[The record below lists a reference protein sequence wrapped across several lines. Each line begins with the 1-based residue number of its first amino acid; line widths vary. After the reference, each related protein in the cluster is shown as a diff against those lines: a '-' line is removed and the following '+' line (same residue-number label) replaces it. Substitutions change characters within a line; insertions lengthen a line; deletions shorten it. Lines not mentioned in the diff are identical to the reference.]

1 MAPPTTTSTT
11 MEAVTPAALTAPKPV
26 VPKPGP
32 AAPDAKGDAA
42 TQTTEGGKKVV
53 FLAAPN
59 ANEPISP
66 EAADGA
72 AAVTTGDG
80 GGRAVVRKT
89 SGFASPAP
97 KKQTTSSAS
106 NNNNSN
112 KKKTSAGGS
121 GQGSPSYRGVRQR
134 PWGKWAAEIR
144 DPTAGVRRWLGTFD
158 SADEAARAYDVAAV
172 SIRGANAKTNF
183 PKENYLQPGGGNAA
197 MAGSAPSGA
206 ARKAAKGGGMLGP
219 KAAQGKKHRQ
229 GKAAGVQKSKYLG
242 RTAQGLLGHQIQSC
256 GHRGMPAMP
265 HFYGGH
271 GGVPYP
277 AGQPAWA
284 VPPSAMA
291 ARLPGYAHPNGGGG
305 GYGYAVVAAPQPA
318 AAGLSEEDLESQVA
332 VEMWGDAAVAVASQG
347 IEISRSQAVEV
358 QVLGTSAD
366 IVEECSRHLERMSW
380 VETDAVDLAVA
391 TVETVSSA
399 AEAGAIDIVKAKDPG
414 SGSGSGRNSAEMQF
428 AFSPTNLSYG
438 MSPPQLVHS
447 MSPINPGV
455 WNRFLNDSV
464 EVER

>member
-106 NNNNSN
+106 NNNSN

-229 GKAAGVQKSKYLG
+229 GKATGVQKSKYLG

-318 AAGLSEEDLESQVA
+318 TAGLSEEDLESQVA

-347 IEISRSQAVEV
+347 I
-358 QVLGTSAD
+358 
-366 IVEECSRHLERMSW
+366 
-380 VETDAVDLAVA
+380 
-391 TVETVSSA
+391 
-399 AEAGAIDIVKAKDPG
+399 
-414 SGSGSGRNSAEMQF
+414 
-428 AFSPTNLSYG
+428 
-438 MSPPQLVHS
+438 
-447 MSPINPGV
+447 
-455 WNRFLNDSV
+455 
-464 EVER
+464 